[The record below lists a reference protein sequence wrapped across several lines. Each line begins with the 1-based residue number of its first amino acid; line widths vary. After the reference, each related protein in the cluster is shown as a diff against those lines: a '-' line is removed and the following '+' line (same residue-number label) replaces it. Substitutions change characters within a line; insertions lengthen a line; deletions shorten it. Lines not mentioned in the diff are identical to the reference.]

1 MQAVIMAGGKGT
13 RLRPLTVNIPK
24 PIVPIVD
31 APMMEH
37 TIKLLKKHGV
47 RDIMV
52 TVSYLGDKIEK
63 FFGDGSRYGV
73 SIIYSHE
80 EEPLGTAGGVKLLE
94 EQIDDTFI
102 VMSGDVLTDI
112 DITRLV
118 RTHEENDAM
127 ITIALTRVDNPVAYG
142 IVMTDDSGRIQ
153 KFLEKPGWGEVFS
166 DLVNTG
172 TYVIE
177 PEVFSYIPNGKE
189 YDFSKDLFP
198 RLLKDGKRLFGYRMK
213 EYWIDIG
220 NPQKYI
226 QANYDILRGRVNV
239 EIPHRQVREGVW
251 VGEGTELPDACDV
264 RPPVVIGR
272 FCRVDEGAV
281 IDRFSI
287 IGGGCYVA
295 AKAFVSRSIVWGNTS
310 IHRGAELRGCVVGAR
325 CEVGERAQ
333 ILEGAVI
340 GDDCIFGPGAK
351 VMPEVYVWPDKVVEK
366 NAVVN
371 MNLKWGVMWK
381 KSLFTE
387 YGIQGLVN
395 IEVTPEFATKLG
407 SAFAT
412 YLGEGCTVVVGR
424 DSHIAS
430 RMVKRAIIA
439 GLQSAGVNVY
449 NMKVQPVPIV
459 EAAIQSFRTDG
470 GVFISI
476 SQDNAKKVC
485 IRLFD
490 SDGFDLS
497 RSDQKKVEDLFF
509 REDLRRVD
517 AWKVG
522 DIIYPHEAVEA
533 YFERI
538 IRHIEVEKVRKRRL
552 KIVLDC
558 GDGCTS
564 LTAPFLM
571 RELGCEVVTLNANI
585 GAAVP
590 KREHHQLSEAV
601 ENLARTVKALD
612 ADLGVAF
619 DDDGDQVL
627 FVDDEGEK
635 LSGDTATALLALSQL
650 ERGKRGKLVVPVTTS
665 HMMEE
670 LAKNYGGDVVR
681 VKLGFRP
688 LVETLRE
695 VNGVFGGD
703 ESGGYVIPDVYW
715 FRDGLV
721 GAVKLLEFMALQEEP
736 LSELRKRVP
745 EFYMVKKSVECP
757 LEHRGAVMRSLM
769 EETQGSVFDT
779 IDGIKIYFDY
789 GWVLVRPALQ
799 DDALEVFSEAKTK
812 EKAEELL
819 ESHVKEIE
827 KIIYEIRKSV

>member
-1 MQAVIMAGGKGT
+1 MAGGKGT

-24 PIVPIVD
+24 PIVPIAD
-31 APMMEH
+31 TPMMEH
-37 TIKLLKKHGV
+37 TINLLKRHGI

-52 TVSYLGDKIEK
+52 TVSYLGDKIKK

-73 SIIYSHE
+73 NIGYSHE

-102 VMSGDVLTDI
+102 VLSGDVLTDI

-118 RTHEENDAM
+118 KWHEENDAM

-142 IVMTDDSGRIQ
+142 IVAIDEKGRIQ

-177 PEVFSYIPNGKE
+177 PEVLNSIPNGKE

-198 RLLKDGKRLFGYRMK
+198 RLLKEGKRLFGYQMK
-213 EYWIDIG
+213 EYWVDIG

-226 QANYDILRGRVNV
+226 QANYDILKGRVSV
-239 EIPHRQVREGVW
+239 EIPHKQVREGVW
-251 VGEGTELPDACDV
+251 VGEGTELPDWYDV

-272 FCRVDEGAV
+272 FCRVDEGAI
-281 IDRFSI
+281 IDRFSV

-295 AKAFVSRSIVWGNTS
+295 AEAVVSRSIVWGNTS
-310 IHRGAELRGCVVGAR
+310 IHKGAELRGCVVGAR
-325 CEVGERAQ
+325 CEVRERVQ
-333 ILEGAVI
+333 ILDGAII

-351 VMPEVYVWPDKVVEK
+351 VMPEVYIWPDKVVEK
-366 NAVVN
+366 NAIVN

-395 IEVTPEFATKLG
+395 IEITPEFATKLG
-407 SAFAT
+407 AAFAT
-412 YLGEGCTVVVGR
+412 HLGEGCTVVVGR

-459 EAAIQSFRTDG
+459 EAAITSFKAYG

-476 SQDNAKKVC
+476 CQDDANKVC

-497 RSDQKKVEDLFF
+497 RSDQKKVEDIFF
-509 REDLRRVD
+509 KEDLRRID
-517 AWKVG
+517 ARKVG
-522 DIIYPHEAVEA
+522 DIIYPYEALET

-538 IRHIEVEKVRKRRL
+538 IHHIEADKIRKRRMRV
-552 KIVLDC
+552 VLDC

-590 KREHHQLSEAV
+590 KREHHQLSDAI
-601 ENLARTVKALD
+601 ENLSKTVKALD
-612 ADLGVAF
+612 ADIGIAF
-619 DDDGDQVL
+619 DNDGDQVL
-627 FVDDEGEK
+627 FADNKGEK
-635 LSGDTATALLALSQL
+635 LSGDTSTALLALSQL
-650 ERGKRGKLVVPVTTS
+650 ERCREGKVVVPVTTS
-665 HMMEE
+665 HVVEE
-670 LAKNYGGDVVR
+670 LAKSHGGEVVR

-688 LVETLRE
+688 LLETLKE

-703 ESGGYVIPDVYW
+703 ESGGYVLPDIYL

-721 GAVKLLEFMALQEEP
+721 GAAKLLEFMATQEEP
-736 LSELRKRVP
+736 LSELRRRIP
-745 EFYMVKKSVECP
+745 EFYMVKKTVDCP
-757 LEHRGAVMRSLM
+757 IEHRGAVMRSLM
-769 EETQGSVFDT
+769 EETQGSIFDT

-789 GWVLVRPALQ
+789 GWVLIRPALKENV
-799 DDALEVFSEAKTK
+799 LEIFSEAKTK

-819 ESHVKEIE
+819 ESHAKEIE
-827 KIIYEIRKSV
+827 KILYEIRKSI

>member
-31 APMMEH
+31 VPMMEH
-37 TIKLLKKHGV
+37 TINLLKRHGV

-63 FFGDGSRYGV
+63 FFGGGSRYGV
-73 SIIYSHE
+73 NISYSHE

-94 EQIDDTFI
+94 ERIDGTFL
-102 VMSGDVLTDI
+102 VLSGDVLTDI

-118 RTHEENDAM
+118 KTHEENDAM
-127 ITIALTRVDNPVAYG
+127 VTIALTRVDNPVAYG
-142 IVMTDDSGRIQ
+142 IAMVDENGRIQ
-153 KFLEKPGWGEVFS
+153 RFLEKPGWGEVFS

-172 TYVIE
+172 TYVLE
-177 PEVFSYIPNGKE
+177 PEVFNYIPKGKE

-198 RLLKDGKRLFGYRMK
+198 RLLKEGERVFSYRMR

-220 NPQKYI
+220 NPQKYV
-226 QANYDILRGRVNV
+226 QANQDILRGQVNV
-239 EIPHRQVREGVW
+239 EIPHRQIREGVW
-251 VGEGTELPDACDV
+251 VGEGTELPDACDI

-272 FCRVDEGAV
+272 FCKVDENAV
-281 IDRFSI
+281 IDRFSV

-295 AKAFVSRSIVWGNTS
+295 VGAVVSRSIVWGNTS

-325 CEVGERAQ
+325 CEVGERTQ
-333 ILEGAVI
+333 ILDGAVV
-340 GDDCIFGPGAK
+340 GDDCIFGSGAK
-351 VMPEVYVWPDKVVEK
+351 VMPEVYIWPGKVVEK
-366 NAVVN
+366 NAIVN

-407 SAFAT
+407 AAFAT
-412 YLGEGCTVVVGR
+412 HLGEGCTVVVGR

-430 RMVKRAIIA
+430 RMVKRAIVA

-459 EAAIQSFRTDG
+459 EAAIRSFRADG
-470 GVFISI
+470 GVFVSI
-476 SQDNAKKVC
+476 SQDDARRAC

-490 SDGFDLS
+490 SNGFDLS
-497 RSDQKKVEDLFF
+497 SSDQKKVEDVFF
-509 REDLRRVD
+509 KEDLKRID
-517 AWKVG
+517 ASKVG
-522 DIIYPHEAVEA
+522 DVVYPYEAVEA

-538 IRHIEVEKVRKRRL
+538 IRCLKAEEIRRRKMRV
-552 KIVLDC
+552 VLDC

-564 LTAPFLM
+564 LTAPFLV
-571 RELGCEVVTLNANI
+571 RRLGCEVVTLNANI

-590 KREHHQLSEAV
+590 KREHHQLSEYV
-601 ENLARTVKALD
+601 ENLAKTVRALD

-619 DDDGDQVL
+619 DNDGDQVL

-650 ERGKRGKLVVPVTTS
+650 ERKRGGKLVVPVTTS
-665 HMMEE
+665 HVVEE
-670 LAKNYGGDVVR
+670 LAKNYGGEVVR

-688 LVETLRE
+688 LVETLRSVE
-695 VNGVFGGD
+695 GVFGGD
-703 ESGGYVIPDVYW
+703 ESGGYIIPDVYL

-721 GAVKLLEFMALQEEP
+721 GATKLLEFMALQEEP
-736 LSELRKRVP
+736 LSEIRKKIP
-745 EFYMVKKSVECP
+745 EFYMAKKTVECP
-757 LEHRGAVMRSLM
+757 LEHRGAVMRSIM

-779 IDGIKIYFDY
+779 IDGIKIYFEY
-789 GWVLVRPALQ
+789 GWVLIRPSSHEGT
-799 DDALEVFSEAKTK
+799 LEVFSEAKTR

-827 KIIYEIRKSV
+827 KILYEIKRSV